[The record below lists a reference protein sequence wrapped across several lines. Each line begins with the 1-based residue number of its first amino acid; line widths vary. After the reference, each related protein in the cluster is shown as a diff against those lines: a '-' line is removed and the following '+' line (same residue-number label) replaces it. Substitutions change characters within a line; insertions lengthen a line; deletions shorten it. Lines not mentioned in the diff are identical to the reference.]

1 MKRRNFL
8 IFGTFLGLSTSTSL
22 DAKIKSTKQ
31 RHFEKTFKKLE
42 PTLRAV
48 QEHLFPQGSKI
59 PSAKSMNL
67 TKFLFETMKHSSFD
81 RDIKAFVL
89 EGARELEKREKN
101 NFTKLSVDAKE
112 KALREFEETNYG
124 SNWLGRMMTLSMEG
138 LFSDPIYGAN
148 KKEAGWKSIAAYG
161 AFPRAK
167 EKYLGV

>member
-1 MKRRNFL
+1 MKNKKRRKFL
-8 IFGTFLGLSTSTSL
+8 IFATLLGLTTQVQ
-22 DAKIKSTKQ
+22 AKKEQS
-31 RHFEKTFKKLE
+31 FEKTFRKLE
-42 PTLRAV
+42 PTFKAV
-48 QEHLFPQGSKI
+48 QEHLFPSASRI
-59 PSAKSMNL
+59 PSAKEMHL

-81 RDIKAFVL
+81 KDIRAFVF

-138 LFSDPIYGAN
+138 LFSDPIYGSN
-148 KKEAGWKSIAAYG
+148 KKELGWKSIGAYG
-161 AFPRAK
+161 AFPQAK

>member
-1 MKRRNFL
+1 MKRRIFL
-8 IFGTFLGLSTSTSL
+8 IFASLLGLSTQVQARKVIT
-22 DAKIKSTKQ
+22 
-31 RHFEKTFKKLE
+31 FEHNFKALE

-48 QEHLFPQGSKI
+48 QEHLFPQGSRI
-59 PSAKSMNL
+59 PSAKEMDL

-81 RDIKAFVL
+81 RDIKDFVF

-101 NFTKLSVDAKE
+101 RFTKLSIELKE
-112 KALREFEETNYG
+112 KALREYEETSYG

-148 KKEAGWKSIAAYG
+148 KQEKGWKSIHAYG
-161 AFPRAK
+161 AFPLAK